1 MNRLGKQDISIT
13 LFEGI
18 QRETLEALLAQGGVR
33 NYKRDQMV
41 FMDHDDL
48 REVYISLSGS
58 YSLYKL
64 ASNGE
69 KKAIF
74 HFDRGYILNEGIVT
88 DIPSSINCQTF
99 QEGRVYFIDRLNF
112 LDLMEKDKVLW
123 QNVMAMW
130 ERRIRRLY
138 RQLKNTATS
147 IRMDKRLA
155 AKLWKLSRDFG
166 LETSQGVS
174 IDLSLSITYLSE
186 LVGAKR
192 ETISR
197 QMKVLVEEGLI
208 KQEGKKIIIPSRKAL
223 QEYFKMD

>member
-69 KKAIF
+69 KKVIF
-74 HFDRGYILNEGIVT
+74 HFDRGYILNESIVA